1 MKKTISIAKKLINT
15 SYNEFNIN
23 NYCQQLGRYFNKYY
37 FYFQKTDNNLPIKL
51 MSGNNENAGIITY
64 NQLISLCRKR
74 NIYLIGKGV
83 LFDSGGLDLK
93 RGMNDMTNDKAG
105 AIIAI
110 SVANY
115 FKKNVVAYCPMAT
128 NFIQNS
134 LITPGDKIKIGKKIV
149 KITSTDAEGRLILA
163 EALTQLNAS
172 QSDIVITIATLTGC
186 APYAVDT
193 KATAFLTPNDKLA
206 EQYSN
211 ASKDAKEYA
220 WRLPLWD
227 YADKFYHKKEIV
239 NADKRIKADTIGAAL
254 FLKQFV
260 KYPNNWI
267 HMDIATSSFDKDGK
281 ANGVPIKSLIK
292 FIEKIK

>member
-1 MKKTISIAKKLINT
+1 MKKTILLTKKIINY
-15 SYNEFNIN
+15 SYNQFSIE
-23 NYCQQLGRYFNKYY
+23 NYQTILNKH
-37 FYFQKTDNNLPIKL
+37 FEIIFSETDSKSPIKL
-51 MSGNNENAGIITY
+51 MSGQHELAGIIRTAPK
-64 NQLISLCRKR
+64 LTKKR
-74 NIYLIGKGV
+74 NIYIIGKGI

-105 AIIAI
+105 AIIAL

-115 FKKNVVAYCPMAT
+115 FKTNVVAYCPIST
-128 NFIQNS
+128 NFVQNS

-163 EALTQLNAS
+163 ETLTQLNAS
-172 QSDIVITIATLTGC
+172 QNDIIITIATLTGC

-292 FIEKIK
+292 FIGKIK